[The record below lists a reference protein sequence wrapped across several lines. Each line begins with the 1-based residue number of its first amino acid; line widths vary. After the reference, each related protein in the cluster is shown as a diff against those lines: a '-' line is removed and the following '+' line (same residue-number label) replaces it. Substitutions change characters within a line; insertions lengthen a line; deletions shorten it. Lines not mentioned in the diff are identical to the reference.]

1 MSVPAAFLGVILI
14 WATTPLAIQW
24 SSEGGGF
31 LFGVAAR
38 MWLGALFCLA
48 FMGLFSVPLR
58 RDRAALRT
66 YLAAGLGIFGAMSCV
81 YWSAQFIPSGLISV
95 LYGLTPMVT
104 GLLAALW
111 LQERAFSPAH
121 SVGMLL
127 GFGGL
132 LVIFGQGLVDKHVAV
147 PGMLGVLLSV
157 LLHSTSSVWVKRI
170 GAGVPALAVTGGGL
184 LVAAPL
190 YLLTW
195 LALDGHAPSHLT
207 ARAGCAILY
216 LSLMGSVVGFVM
228 FYYLLKQVTASRV
241 ALITLVTPVI
251 ALGLGQTLNG
261 EHIAP
266 RIWIGTALILAGL
279 VVHQWGGRVLERR
292 RSQRALPDSQEG
304 KDVAV
309 TALAQAE

>member
-66 YLAAGLGIFGAMSCV
+66 YLAAGLGIFGALSCV

-111 LQERAFSPAH
+111 LQESAFTPAR

-127 GFGGL
+127 GIGGL
-132 LVIFGQGLVDKHVAV
+132 LVIFGQGLVDKNVAV
-147 PGMLGVLLSV
+147 SGMLGVLLSV
-157 LLHSTSSVWVKRI
+157 LLHSISSVWVKRI
-170 GAGVPALAVTGGGL
+170 DAGVPALAVTGGGL

-207 ARAGCAILY
+207 ARAGFAILY
-216 LSLMGSVVGFVM
+216 LSMMGSVVGFM
-228 FYYLLKQVTASRV
+228 LFYYLLKQVTASRT

-251 ALGLGQTLNG
+251 ALWLGRTLNG
-261 EHIAP
+261 ESIAP

-279 VVHQWGGRVLERR
+279 GAHQWGDRVLERLR
-292 RSQRALPDSQEG
+292 PPRAPSEGEEG
-304 KDVAV
+304 KGVAASV
-309 TALAQAE
+309 LAQAE